1 MSIFLCLLAIVGR
14 IRCGR
19 HVFTDEV
26 YKAWA
31 LFSIADAMIALCVI
45 AALK

>member
-1 MSIFLCLLAIVGR
+1 MSILLCALAIVGR
-14 IRCGR
+14 IRCGQ

-31 LFSIADAMIALCVI
+31 LFSAADALIALCVI
-45 AALK
+45 VALK